1 MRTIQPTAPPAN
13 PLLLARDTLLYEL
26 EHLLHP
32 LSKRHGL
39 SKLFYLLLLP
49 FLAVYH
55 FFFLLLL
62 AVLNIVDFIFTP
74 IQRVIGTNRMA
85 YFFILP
91 NMLIFSI
98 FVLLPM
104 GLNFYIGFTSGQSIR
119 PENREWVGTDNLE
132 RLVDCDNFTD
142 PNTCREDFFWH
153 GVRNTIFFVSVQVIS
168 MIILALFTALAL
180 NGKIILRGFFRS
192 VFFYPVLLSPVVVA
206 LIWKWMLDYE
216 SGVINY
222 FLVELGVE
230 RTNFFDSRTWARFWV
245 IVVSDWAQMGFYTL
259 ILLAGLQS
267 IPASLYEA
275 AEMDGATPI
284 SKFRFVT
291 LPLLMPTMTVVLVL
305 ALIRAVQVFD
315 QVFVLTGG
323 GPGTAT
329 LYIVQYIYR
338 NGFGITPAQ
347 YGLAAAASLMLA
359 SVLLVLTLGQL
370 WFSRNAESA

>member
-1 MRTIQPTAPPAN
+1 MSTGTAN
-13 PLLLARDTLLYEL
+13 LFTTARDTFVYEL
-26 EHLLHP
+26 DSLLHP
-32 LSKRHGL
+32 LQRRRGFNRL
-39 SKLFYLLLLP
+39 QYLVMLP
-49 FLAVYH
+49 FLALFHLFYLV
-55 FFFLLLL
+55 FLGLLNLIDFVL
-62 AVLNIVDFIFTP
+62 APL
-74 IQRVIGTNRMA
+74 QRVIGTTRMA

-91 NMLIFSI
+91 NMLIFGI

-104 GLNFYIGFTSGQSIR
+104 VLNFYIGFTGGQSIR
-119 PENREWVGTDNLE
+119 LENRDWVGTQNLE
-132 RLVDCDNFTD
+132 RLMDCDDFLD
-142 PNTCREDFFWH
+142 PNTCREDFFWN
-153 GVRNTIFFVSVQVIS
+153 GVQNTFFFVCIQVVT
-168 MIILALFTALAL
+168 MIILALFTAMAL
-180 NGKIILRGFFRS
+180 NGKIALRGFFRS

-206 LIWKWMLDYE
+206 LIWKWMLDAE
-216 SGVINY
+216 SGIINY
-222 FLVELGVE
+222 FLVQLGAE
-230 RTNFFDSRTWARFWV
+230 RINFLIDRNWARFWV

-275 AEMDGATPI
+275 AEMDGANAI

-329 LYIVQYIYR
+329 FYIVQYIYR

-347 YGLAAAASLMLA
+347 YGLASAASLLLA
-359 SVLLVLTLGQL
+359 SVLLILTLGQL
-370 WFSRNAESA
+370 WLARRSDTA

>member
-1 MRTIQPTAPPAN
+1 MI
-13 PLLLARDTLLYEL
+13 
-26 EHLLHP
+26 
-32 LSKRHGL
+32 
-39 SKLFYLLLLP
+39 LLP

-55 FFFLLLL
+55 LLYLILLGLLNLVDVIFLPL
-62 AVLNIVDFIFTP
+62 
-74 IQRVIGTNRMA
+74 QRLIGSHRMA

-91 NMLIFSI
+91 NMLIFGI

-104 GLNFYIGFTSGQSIR
+104 MLNFYIGFTSGQSIR
-119 PENREWVGTDNLE
+119 LENREWVGMDNLE
-132 RLVDCDNFTD
+132 RLTDCENFTE

-153 GVRNTIFFVSVQVIS
+153 GVRNTIFFVSIQVVS
-168 MIILALFTALAL
+168 MVILALFTALAL
-180 NGKIILRGFFRS
+180 NGKIAFRGFFRS

-216 SGVINY
+216 SGIINY
-222 FLVELGVE
+222 FLVELGIE
-230 RTNFFDSRTWARFWV
+230 RTNFFENRNWARFWV

-275 AEMDGATPI
+275 AEMDGANPL

-329 LYIVQYIYR
+329 FYIVQYIYR
-338 NGFGITPAQ
+338 SGFGITPAQ

-370 WFSRNAESA
+370 WLARRNEES

>member
-1 MRTIQPTAPPAN
+1 MSTIHQTAPPSN
-13 PLLLARDTLLYEL
+13 PIMLARDTVLYEV
-26 EHLLHP
+26 EHLMHP
-32 LSKRHGL
+32 LKMRRGL
-39 SKLFYLLLLP
+39 GKILYMLLLP

-62 AVLNIVDFIFTP
+62 GLLNIIDFIFMP
-74 IQRVIGTNRMA
+74 IQKLIGTHRMA

-91 NMLIFSI
+91 NMLIFGI

-104 GLNFYIGFTSGQSIR
+104 FLNFYIGFTSGQSIR
-119 PENREWVGTDNLE
+119 LENREWVGTANLE
-132 RLVDCDNFTD
+132 RLMDCENFTD
-142 PNTCREDFFWH
+142 PNTCREDYFWH
-153 GVRNTIFFVSVQVIS
+153 GVRNTIFYVSLQVVS
-168 MIILALFTALAL
+168 MVVLALFTALAL
-180 NGKIILRGFFRS
+180 NGKIIFRGFFRS

-216 SGVINY
+216 SGIINY

-230 RTNFFDSRTWARFWV
+230 RTNFFESRNWARFWV

-275 AEMDGATPI
+275 AEIDGATPI

-291 LPLLMPTMTVVLVL
+291 LPLLMPTMIVVLVL
-305 ALIRAVQVFD
+305 SLIRAVQVFD

-329 LYIVQYIYR
+329 QYIVQYIYR

-347 YGLAAAASLMLA
+347 YGLAAAASIMLA
-359 SVLLVLTLGQL
+359 SVLLILTLGQL
-370 WFSRNAESA
+370 WIGRRNETT